1 MTSTVTL
8 QDVWRLIKHNAL
20 VLLAA
25 VFIGGLLASLYSMT
39 LPRLYAA
46 TSTGYVVASGTM
58 TMGDA
63 ATGTS
68 PAVQKANSYIPIVQ
82 SRGTVE
88 RIAKELQLAESGSS
102 IGASLSAYVVPN
114 SLLLKITAVSTSPE
128 RARAVADAAVRATS
142 AEAARL
148 DTLTLD
154 GTSSGNSGI
163 GLETMRVLAANGAHV
178 IGTARDE
185 ARGRAACGSVR
196 GRATPVVLELTEPES
211 IVACARQVATLA
223 PRIDALVCNAGI
235 VLDTHEQLGALEKQ
249 FAVNHL
255 GHFLLVNR
263 LLAPVL
269 AARGRVVVVG
279 SGNHRDAPDGGIQF
293 DDLSGAGWYRRGY
306 SHSKLANGLFSF
318 ELARRLAGTGATSRN
333 RRSASS
339 GSTGI
344 PAAVAKSFAVP
355 SGRIASAG
363 RSGASRPLP
372 ASALTIAPRV
382 PSPPP
387 PTRVSTPSSIASATK
402 RATSPC
408 SHVTRTSS
416 RSPSARIASTASRTT
431 GSPAALPL
439 RMSRQCIGSPGIACI
454 AKA

>member
-1 MTSTVTL
+1 MSISRNRRT
-8 QDVWRLIKHNAL
+8 
-20 VLLAA
+20 LLAA
-25 VFIGGLLASLYSMT
+25 LPALLVPWLADE
-39 LPRLYAA
+39 A
-46 TSTGYVVASGTM
+46 
-58 TMGDA
+58 
-63 ATGTS
+63 
-68 PAVQKANSYIPIVQ
+68 
-82 SRGTVE
+82 RG
-88 RIAKELQLAESGSS
+88 A
-102 IGASLSAYVVPN
+102 
-114 SLLLKITAVSTSPE
+114 
-128 RARAVADAAVRATS
+128 ARAGGAAPGSHPRAGATADEVMQGVDLAGRTIVVT
-142 AEAARL
+142 
-148 DTLTLD
+148 
-154 GTSSGNSGI
+154 GCNSGI

-318 ELARRLAGTGATSRN
+318 ELARRLAGTGATSNCVTPGHTRTN
-333 RRSASS
+333 ILR
-339 GSTGI
+339 STGLGYADNART
-344 PAAVAKSFAVP
+344 PAQGAATPCYAAAHP
-355 SGRIASAG
+355 AMAG
-363 RSGASRPLP
+363 INGAYLSDFRE
-372 ASALTIAPRV
+372 APQGAAQTDRAMAARLW
-382 PSPPP
+382 
-387 PTRVSTPSSIASATK
+387 RVSEALVQPSLQPWP
-402 RATSPC
+402 RA
-408 SHVTRTSS
+408 
-416 RSPSARIASTASRTT
+416 
-431 GSPAALPL
+431 L
-439 RMSRQCIGSPGIACI
+439 RD
-454 AKA
+454 